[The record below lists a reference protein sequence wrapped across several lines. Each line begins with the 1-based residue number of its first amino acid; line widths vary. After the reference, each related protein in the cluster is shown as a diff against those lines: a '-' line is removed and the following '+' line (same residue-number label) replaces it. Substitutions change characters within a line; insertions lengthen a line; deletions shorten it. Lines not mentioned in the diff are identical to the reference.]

1 MWRKRR
7 KPVLVEE
14 EGLEVAVDKRL
25 TKVFGGKHFRE
36 FVCHDK
42 IGLQM
47 WLEWTYLP
55 NYSDSDLSNL
65 MSGGRKAILLAERSS
80 RRRELDKTHTLKM
93 LFYFL
98 LPTLVSRLVGWS
110 VGQSV
115 TLSDC
120 LWSTRVLESGPLQS
134 IHRPREVRY
143 FPKAMTNIFQ
153 TPISKVYFCEV
164 YPA

>member
-55 NYSDSDLSNL
+55 NYSDS
-65 MSGGRKAILLAERSS
+65 
-80 RRRELDKTHTLKM
+80 
-93 LFYFL
+93 
-98 LPTLVSRLVGWS
+98 
-110 VGQSV
+110 
-115 TLSDC
+115 
-120 LWSTRVLESGPLQS
+120 
-134 IHRPREVRY
+134 
-143 FPKAMTNIFQ
+143 Q
-153 TPISKVYFCEV
+153 T
-164 YPA
+164 